1 MNLSQAIGP
10 ARAPNATSRDEGKL
24 TLDIVSDSRYQ
35 YLNTSTRIL
44 ALEYQH
50 SNTTQ

>member
-10 ARAPNATSRDEGKL
+10 ARVPNATSRDEGKL